1 MTDRLSKYRDHMM
14 EQIKISTVMPGE
26 KTSGLQFFEGRVQ
39 AGFPSPAQGEY
50 ADTIDL
56 NRALITNPA
65 ATFCARVIGNS
76 MVDAGINEG
85 DLLIIDRSITPHNGS
100 IAVCFI
106 DGDLTVK
113 RLSIRQDG
121 VFLTPANASFPELQ
135 VGEESNFQVWG
146 VVSHI
151 IKKV

>member
-1 MTDRLSKYRDHMM
+1 MDD
-14 EQIKISTVMPGE
+14 IKISQLQPDE
-26 KTSGLQFFEGRVQ
+26 KSFGLQFFEGRVQ

-50 ADTIDL
+50 ADSIDL

-85 DLLIIDRSITPHNGS
+85 DMLIIDRSLTPHDGC

-106 DGDLTVK
+106 DGDFTVK
-113 RLSIRQDG
+113 RLSVRNDG
-121 VFLTPANASFPELQ
+121 VYLTPANASFPELK
-135 VGEESNFQVWG
+135 VREDSNFQIWG

-151 IKKV
+151 IKRV

>member
-1 MTDRLSKYRDHMM
+1 MDD
-14 EQIKISTVMPGE
+14 IKISTVKPSSGE
-26 KTSGLQFFEGRVQ
+26 QTSGLQFFESRLQ

-50 ADTIDL
+50 ADSIDL

-85 DLLIIDRSITPHNGS
+85 DLLIIDRSLTPQDGN
-100 IAVCFI
+100 IAVCFV
-106 DGDLTVK
+106 DGDFTVK
-113 RLSIRQDG
+113 RLSVRDDG
-121 VFLTPANASFPELQ
+121 IYLTPANSQFPELK
-135 VGEESNFQVWG
+135 VDEESNFQVWG

-151 IKKV
+151 IKRV

>member
-1 MTDRLSKYRDHMM
+1 MK
-14 EQIKISTVMPGE
+14 EEIKISQVKPDE
-26 KTSGLQFFEGRVQ
+26 QSSGLQFYEGRVQ

-50 ADTIDL
+50 ADSIDL
-56 NRALITNPA
+56 NRTLITNPA

-85 DLLIIDRSITPHNGS
+85 DLLIIDRSLTPHTGS

-106 DGDLTVK
+106 DGDFTVK
-113 RLSIRQDG
+113 RLSMRDDG
-121 VFLTPANASFPELQ
+121 VYLTPANADFPEIA
-135 VGEESNFQVWG
+135 VGQESNFQVWG

-151 IKKV
+151 IKRV

>member
-1 MTDRLSKYRDHMM
+1 MDD
-14 EQIKISTVMPGE
+14 IKISQLQPDE
-26 KTSGLQFFEGRVQ
+26 KSFGLQFFEGRVQ

-50 ADTIDL
+50 ADSIDL

-85 DLLIIDRSITPHNGS
+85 DMLIIDRSLTPYDGC

-106 DGDLTVK
+106 DGDFTVK
-113 RLSIRQDG
+113 RLSVRNDG
-121 VFLTPANASFPELQ
+121 VYLTPANASFPELK
-135 VGEESNFQVWG
+135 VSEDSNFQIWG

-151 IKKV
+151 IKRV

>member
-1 MTDRLSKYRDHMM
+1 MD
-14 EQIKISTVMPGE
+14 EIKISQLQHDE
-26 KTSGLQFFEGRVQ
+26 KLSGLQFFEGRVQ

-50 ADTIDL
+50 ADSIDL

-65 ATFCARVIGNS
+65 ATFCARVMGDS

-85 DLLIIDRSITPHNGS
+85 NLLIIDRSLPPHDGS

-106 DGDLTVK
+106 DGDFTVK
-113 RLSIRQDG
+113 RLSVKEEG
-121 VFLTPANASFPELQ
+121 LFLTPANASYPELR
-135 VGEESNFQVWG
+135 VGEDSHFEVWG

-151 IKKV
+151 IKRL

>member
-1 MTDRLSKYRDHMM
+1 MQ
-14 EQIKISTVMPGE
+14 EEIKISQVKPDE
-26 KTSGLQFFEGRVQ
+26 KTVGLQFFEGRVQ

-56 NRALITNPA
+56 NRTLISNPA

-85 DLLIIDRSITPHNGS
+85 DLIIIDRSLTPHDGS

-106 DGDLTVK
+106 DGDFTVK
-113 RLSIRQDG
+113 RISIRDDG
-121 VFLTPANASFPELQ
+121 VYLTPANATFPELK
-135 VGEESNFQVWG
+135 VPEESSFQIWG

-151 IKKV
+151 VKKV

>member
-1 MTDRLSKYRDHMM
+1 MNN
-14 EQIKISTVMPGE
+14 QIIISAVAASDE
-26 KTSGLQFFEGRVQ
+26 KTYGLQFFETRVQ

-65 ATFCARVIGNS
+65 ATFCARVIGDS

-85 DLLIIDRSITPHNGS
+85 DLLIIDRTLTPHDGS

-106 DGDLTVK
+106 DGDFTVK
-113 RLSIRQDG
+113 RLSIREEG
-121 VFLTPANASFPELQ
+121 LFLTPANASFPELR
-135 VGEESNFQVWG
+135 VSEDSNFEVWG

-151 IKKV
+151 IKRL

>member
-1 MTDRLSKYRDHMM
+1 MS
-14 EQIKISTVMPGE
+14 EIKISEVKPEE

-50 ADTIDL
+50 ADVIDL

-85 DLLIIDRSITPHNGS
+85 DLLIIDRSLTPHDGN

-106 DGDLTVK
+106 DGDFTVK
-113 RLSIRQDG
+113 RLSMRNNRL
-121 VFLTPANASFPELQ
+121 FLTPANADYPELP
-135 VGEESNFQVWG
+135 VNEDSNFQVWG

-151 IKKV
+151 IKRV

>member
-1 MTDRLSKYRDHMM
+1 MD
-14 EQIKISTVMPGE
+14 EIKISEVKSEE

-56 NRALITNPA
+56 NRALITNPS

-85 DLLIIDRSITPHNGS
+85 DLLIIDRSLTPHNGS
-100 IAVCFI
+100 ITVCFI
-106 DGDLTVK
+106 DGDFTVK
-113 RLSIRQDG
+113 RLSVREEGI
-121 VFLTPANASFPELQ
+121 FLTPANADYPEMA
-135 VGEESNFQVWG
+135 VPEDSNFQVWG

>member
-1 MTDRLSKYRDHMM
+1 MQED
-14 EQIKISTVMPGE
+14 IIISDVKPVIE
-26 KTSGLQFFEGRVQ
+26 KQSSGLQFFEGRVQ

-85 DLLIIDRSITPHNGS
+85 DLLIIDRSLTPHDGN
-100 IAVCFI
+100 IAVCFV
-106 DGDLTVK
+106 DGDFTVK
-113 RLSIRQDG
+113 RLSVRDDG
-121 VFLTPANASFPELQ
+121 IYLIPANAQFPELR
-135 VGEESNFQVWG
+135 VSEESNFQVWG

-151 IKKV
+151 IKKL

>member
-1 MTDRLSKYRDHMM
+1 MD
-14 EQIKISTVMPGE
+14 EVKISEVKPDE
-26 KTSGLQFFEGRVQ
+26 KTSGLQFFESRVQ

-85 DLLIIDRSITPHNGS
+85 DLLIIDRSLTPHNGN

-106 DGDLTVK
+106 DGDFTVK
-113 RLSIRQDG
+113 RLSIRDDG
-121 VFLTPANASFPELQ
+121 VYLTPANASFPELR
-135 VGEESNFQVWG
+135 VEEDSNFQVWG

>member
-1 MTDRLSKYRDHMM
+1 MQ
-14 EQIKISTVMPGE
+14 EEIKISQVKPDE
-26 KTSGLQFFEGRVQ
+26 KTVGLQFFEGRVQ

-56 NRALITNPA
+56 NRALISNPA

-85 DLLIIDRSITPHNGS
+85 DLLIIDRSLTPHDGS

-106 DGDLTVK
+106 DGDFTVK
-113 RLSIRQDG
+113 RISIRDDG
-121 VFLTPANASFPELQ
+121 VYLTPANATFPELK
-135 VGEESNFQVWG
+135 VPEESSFQIWG

-151 IKKV
+151 VKKCDVR

>member
-1 MTDRLSKYRDHMM
+1 MD
-14 EQIKISTVMPGE
+14 EIKISEVKGE
-26 KTSGLQFFEGRVQ
+26 EQTSGLQFFEGRVQ

-85 DLLIIDRSITPHNGS
+85 DLLIIDRSITPQDGN

-106 DGDLTVK
+106 DGDFTVK
-113 RLSIRQDG
+113 RLSIRDDG
-121 VFLTPANASFPELQ
+121 IYMTPANAAFPEMKVQ
-135 VGEESNFQVWG
+135 EDSDFQVWG

>member
-1 MTDRLSKYRDHMM
+1 MDD
-14 EQIKISTVMPGE
+14 IKISE
-26 KTSGLQFFEGRVQ
+26 LKADERTSGLQFFEGRVQ
-39 AGFPSPAQGEY
+39 AGFPSPVQGEY

-85 DLLIIDRSITPHNGS
+85 DLLIIDRSITPCDGS
-100 IAVCFI
+100 IAVCFV
-106 DGDLTVK
+106 DGDFTVK
-113 RLSIRQDG
+113 RLSVRDDG
-121 VFLTPANASFPELQ
+121 IYLIPANASFPELK
-135 VGEESNFQVWG
+135 VEEDSSFQVWG

-151 IKKV
+151 IKKL

>member
-1 MTDRLSKYRDHMM
+1 MD
-14 EQIKISTVMPGE
+14 EIKISEVKPDE

-50 ADTIDL
+50 ADVIDL

-85 DLLIIDRSITPHNGS
+85 DLLIIDRSLTPHDGN

-106 DGDLTVK
+106 DGDFTVK
-113 RLSIRQDG
+113 RLSMRDNRL
-121 VFLTPANASFPELQ
+121 FLTPANADFPELP
-135 VGEESNFQVWG
+135 VSEDSNFQVWG

-151 IKKV
+151 IKRV

>member
-1 MTDRLSKYRDHMM
+1 M
-14 EQIKISTVMPGE
+14 EEIKISQLNQEEEM
-26 KTSGLQFFEGRVQ
+26 TSGLQFFEGRVQ

-50 ADTIDL
+50 ADSIDL

-76 MVDAGINEG
+76 MVDVGINEG
-85 DLLIIDRSITPHNGS
+85 DLLIIDRSLTPHDGS

-106 DGDLTVK
+106 DGDFTVK
-113 RLSIRQDG
+113 RLSVKEEG
-121 VFLTPANASFPELQ
+121 LFLIPANASYPELR
-135 VGEESNFQVWG
+135 VGEDSHFEVWG

-151 IKKV
+151 IKRL

>member
-1 MTDRLSKYRDHMM
+1 MQED
-14 EQIKISTVMPGE
+14 IIISDVKPVIE
-26 KTSGLQFFEGRVQ
+26 KQTSGLQFFEGRVQ

-85 DLLIIDRSITPHNGS
+85 DLLIIDRSLTPHDGN
-100 IAVCFI
+100 IAVCFV
-106 DGDLTVK
+106 DGDFTVK
-113 RLSIRQDG
+113 RLSVRDDG
-121 VFLTPANASFPELQ
+121 IYLIPANAQYPELR
-135 VGEESNFQVWG
+135 VSEESNFQVWG

-151 IKKV
+151 IKKL

>member
-1 MTDRLSKYRDHMM
+1 MSEIEISKLQHD
-14 EQIKISTVMPGE
+14 E
-26 KTSGLQFFEGRVQ
+26 KMSGLQFFEGRVQ

-50 ADTIDL
+50 ADSIDL

-65 ATFCARVIGNS
+65 ATFCARVIGDS

-85 DLLIIDRSITPHNGS
+85 DLLIIDRSLPPHDGN

-106 DGDLTVK
+106 DGDFTVK
-113 RLSIRQDG
+113 RLSVRDEG
-121 VFLTPANASFPELQ
+121 VFLTPANASFPELK
-135 VGEESNFQVWG
+135 VGEDSNFQVWG

-151 IKKV
+151 IKRV

>member
-1 MTDRLSKYRDHMM
+1 MQ
-14 EQIKISTVMPGE
+14 EEIKISQVKPDE
-26 KTSGLQFFEGRVQ
+26 KTVGLQFFEGRVQ

-56 NRALITNPA
+56 NRALISNPA

-85 DLLIIDRSITPHNGS
+85 DLLIIDRSLTPHDGS

-106 DGDLTVK
+106 DGDFTVK
-113 RLSIRQDG
+113 RISIRDDG
-121 VFLTPANASFPELQ
+121 VYLTPANATFPELK
-135 VGEESNFQVWG
+135 VPEESSFQIWG
-146 VVSHI
+146 VVSHLV
-151 IKKV
+151 KKV

>member
-1 MTDRLSKYRDHMM
+1 MP
-14 EQIKISTVMPGE
+14 EEIKISQVKTAEGE
-26 KTSGLQFFEGRVQ
+26 QTSGLQFFETRVQ

-50 ADTIDL
+50 ADSIDL

-76 MVDAGINEG
+76 MVEAGINEG
-85 DLLIIDRSITPHNGS
+85 DLLIIDRSITPHDGN

-106 DGDLTVK
+106 DGDFTVK
-113 RLSIRQDG
+113 RLSVREDG
-121 VFLTPANASFPELQ
+121 VFLTPANAAFPEIQ
-135 VGEESNFQVWG
+135 VTEDSSFQVWG

-151 IKKV
+151 IKRL

>member
-1 MTDRLSKYRDHMM
+1 MD
-14 EQIKISTVMPGE
+14 EIKISEVRPDETS
-26 KTSGLQFFEGRVQ
+26 SGLQFFEGRVQ

-50 ADTIDL
+50 ADCIDL

-85 DLLIIDRSITPHNGS
+85 DLLIIDRSLTPRDGN
-100 IAVCFI
+100 IAMCFI
-106 DGDLTVK
+106 DGDFTVK
-113 RLSIRQDG
+113 RLSVRDDG
-121 VFLTPANASFPELQ
+121 IFLTPANAAYPEIP
-135 VGEESNFQVWG
+135 VSEDSNFQVWG

-151 IKKV
+151 IKRV

>member
-1 MTDRLSKYRDHMM
+1 MDD
-14 EQIKISTVMPGE
+14 IKISQLQPDE
-26 KTSGLQFFEGRVQ
+26 KSFGLQFFEGRVQ

-50 ADTIDL
+50 ADSIDL

-85 DLLIIDRSITPHNGS
+85 DMLIIDRSLTPHDGC

-106 DGDLTVK
+106 DGDFTVK
-113 RLSIRQDG
+113 RLSVRNDG
-121 VFLTPANASFPELQ
+121 VYLTPANASFPELK
-135 VGEESNFQVWG
+135 VSEDSNFQIWG

-151 IKKV
+151 IKRV

>member
-1 MTDRLSKYRDHMM
+1 MD
-14 EQIKISTVMPGE
+14 KITISEVKSEE
-26 KTSGLQFFEGRVQ
+26 KSSGLQFFEGRIQ

-56 NRALITNPA
+56 NRALISNPA
-65 ATFCARVIGNS
+65 AMFCARVIGNS

-85 DLLIIDRSITPHNGS
+85 DLLIIDRSITPHDGC

-106 DGDLTVK
+106 DGDFTVK
-113 RLSIRQDG
+113 RLAVRDDG
-121 VFLTPANASFPELQ
+121 VYLQPANASFPEIK
-135 VGEESNFQVWG
+135 VFEDSDFQVWG

-151 IKKV
+151 VKKV